1 MKKSSCNSIIVE
13 GLDSLGKSLQT
24 RRLVEHLENTGHK
37 VARVKSP
44 FDDGFTCPIIYWM
57 LKNGLAR
64 RVPNVFQFVH
74 FFNKVIFQLFVLPK
88 LLRENDFIVF
98 DRWSI
103 SMWAYGVMDGANA
116 TLTRW
121 MLSCI
126 AEPDFTVILD
136 GVRHSRDRADDSYEA
151 DTNYQKRVRLMY
163 VQWAIDI
170 DHENVVIVD
179 ANQSVDDVTNNILM
193 YMRKKGFRV

>member
-1 MKKSSCNSIIVE
+1 MKNSSCNSIIIE

-24 RRLVEHLENTGHK
+24 RRLVEHLENVGHK
-37 VARVKSP
+37 VTRVKSP
-44 FDDGFTCPIIYWM
+44 FDDGVSFPLIYWM

-64 RVPNVFQFVH
+64 RLPNVFQFVH
-74 FFNKVIFQLFVLPK
+74 FFNKLIFQLFVLPK

-103 SMWAYGVMDGANA
+103 SMWAYGVMDGASA

-126 AEPDFTVILD
+126 SEPDFTVILD
-136 GVRHSRDRADDSYEA
+136 GVRHSRDRVDDSYEA
-151 DTNYQKRVRLMY
+151 DTSYQKRVRVMY

-170 DHENVVIVD
+170 DHENVVIVG
-179 ANQSVDDVTNNILM
+179 ANQPVEDVTNNILM

>member
-1 MKKSSCNSIIVE
+1 MKNSSCNSIIIE

-24 RRLVEHLENTGHK
+24 RRVVEHLESKGFK

-44 FDDGFTCPIIYWM
+44 YDDKVSFRIIYWM
-57 LKNGLAR
+57 LENGLAR
-64 RVPNVFQFVH
+64 KVPNVFQFVH
-74 FFNKVIFQLFVLPK
+74 FFNKLIFQLFVLPS

-103 SMWAYGVMDGANA
+103 SMWAYGVMDGASA

-126 AEPDFTVILD
+126 SEPDFTVILD
-136 GVRHSRDRADDSYEA
+136 GVRHTRDRVDDSYEA
-151 DTNYQKRVRLMY
+151 DTNYQKRVRVMY
-163 VQWAIDI
+163 INWATDI
-170 DHENVVIVD
+170 DHENVVIVK
-179 ANQSVDDVTNNILM
+179 ANQPVDDVTSDIFIN
-193 YMRKKGFRV
+193 MRKKGFRV